1 MATITQKL
9 NDDLAA
15 ANERLNAAQAEVA
28 SITAQIAAIPAAV
41 ANVEETAW
49 EEVKDFF
56 RSIL

>member
-41 ANVEETAW
+41 ANVEETEW
-49 EEVKDFF
+49 EKVKDFF